1 MCILGFWLF
10 LLWHHQNDEYYF
22 HIFSDPRPLI
32 ARSSSSVRISA
43 NHMVLNIHTIYYISY
58 FPRCISTIINT
69 FYCLNVS
76 LFKCKSM
83 FNMTSS
89 ASDRRPSSSS
99 FHGGGKEKDLLIATP
114 KSHWMSLSIYIKN
127 LHSDLFCSET
137 WFLFFSIVPHHMYDG
152 SWSRTLLK
160 RCF

>member
-114 KSHWMSLSIYIKN
+114 KSHWMSLSLYIKKTSTVTCFARK
-127 LHSDLFCSET
+127 HDFY
-137 WFLFFSIVPHHMYDG
+137 FFQ
-152 SWSRTLLK
+152 
-160 RCF
+160 

>member
-99 FHGGGKEKDLLIATP
+99 FHGGGGKEKDLLIATP
-114 KSHWMSLSIYIKN
+114 KSHWMSLSLYIKN

-137 WFLFFSIVPHHMYDG
+137 WFLFFQ
-152 SWSRTLLK
+152 
-160 RCF
+160 